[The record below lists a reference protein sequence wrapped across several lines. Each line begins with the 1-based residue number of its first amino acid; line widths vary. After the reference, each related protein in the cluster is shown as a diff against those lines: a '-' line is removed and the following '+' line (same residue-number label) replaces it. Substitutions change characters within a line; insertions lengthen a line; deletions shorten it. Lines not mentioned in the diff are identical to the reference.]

1 MKKDFKTILSQGM
14 VLVLLVGLMFA
25 CGGEKIVKFEK
36 LGITVKL
43 SSGWEADKEEDA
55 SKYLPVRVELRY
67 KGKRTLIISRYKI
80 LVDNFEAMEK
90 AFLSTK
96 GIKMISQ
103 EKLDSGIG
111 FTYEKRG
118 KKLYL
123 YYITLG
129 DTTYECKPND
139 FYYDEK
145 DNAAAIE
152 IIKTIKKA

>member
-14 VLVLLVGLMFA
+14 VLALLVGLMFA

-36 LGITVKL
+36 LGITAKL
-43 SSGWEADKEEDA
+43 FSGWEADKEEDA
-55 SKYLPVRVELRY
+55 SKYSPVRVELRC

-80 LVDNFEAMEK
+80 LVNNFGAMEK

-96 GIKMISQ
+96 NIKIIGT

-111 FTYEKRG
+111 FTYEKKG

-145 DNAAAIE
+145 DNAAAID